1 MNDNILPRER
11 LEPLVKVLTDADR
24 VAKGLSR
31 PSFSH
36 TMYEDAM
43 TDLAKYEADGVGST
57 AQAYARL
64 LDEGDER
71 MLSLYKAAEAARE
84 QVPQDR
90 DRRELAA
97 ELIEDTAR
105 LRKRPGESL
114 AKSVARLLEESP
126 EARDA
131 YAYYTGL

>member
-1 MNDNILPRER
+1 MRDNVLPRER
-11 LEPLVKVLTDADR
+11 LDPLVKALTDADR

-31 PSFSH
+31 PSYPH
-36 TMYEDAM
+36 TTYEDAM

-64 LDEGDER
+64 LDEGDAR
-71 MLSLYKAAEAARE
+71 MVSLYKAAEAARE
-84 QVPQDR
+84 QVPQDH

-97 ELIEDTAR
+97 KVIEDTAR
-105 LRKRPGESL
+105 LRQRPGESL
-114 AKSVARLLEESP
+114 AKSVARLLEEDP
-126 EARDA
+126 TARDC